1 MSDRVPPEVILD
13 IFLALERNE
22 IEKCQL
28 VSCFWKNTVNENASI
43 FPLRLCNE
51 IQINNG
57 LNDLNIYPYSKAF
70 PLSDDTVKYLRYCA
84 FNKIE
89 ISWLKEG
96 TKVEDIF
103 QELAKI
109 STHPLKTRELICH
122 NQYEAYSSILE
133 KYVITE
139 TISFAFDISTE
150 QFEDPSWLNFPKPPK
165 KINLKIRD
173 VELEKLLK
181 FICNSE
187 IRGVDRFYIE
197 TLPPNPLNFNDHRW
211 VGKMF
216 LEQFLQVSLII

>member
-1 MSDRVPPEVILD
+1 MNLPKSLSI
-13 IFLALERNE
+13 
-22 IEKCQL
+22 
-28 VSCFWKNTVNENASI
+28 SCFWKNTVNENASI

-51 IQINNG
+51 IHINNG
-57 LNDLNIYPYSKAF
+57 LNDLNIYPDSKASYVLLIAFAF

-89 ISWLKEG
+89 INWLKEG
-96 TKVEDIF
+96 TKAEDIF

-122 NQYEAYSSILE
+122 DQYEAYSSILE

-139 TISFAFDISTE
+139 TISFAFYISKE

-165 KINLKIRD
+165 KINLKIGD

-187 IRGVDRFYIE
+187 IQGVDRFYLE
-197 TLPPNPLNFNDHRW
+197 TLPPNPRNFEHSYW
-211 VGKMF
+211 VGRMF